1 MNATKNNGI
10 SNNTTKPTYKTPDGG
25 TYSSYTAAAVSQNSK
40 TKTFVVGQSGDTV
53 KLFTSTSE
61 LSSTNSSI
69 SASTYTNK
77 GRVTIP
83 EIVKHG
89 VLSYNEKK
97 EEWELLKPYDELED
111 AEKYIKDQIPTKIND
126 ATSAKKYDYWKNKTL
141 AFAEGGLVNFTGPA
155 WVDGSRSRPEAFL
168 SAEDT
173 RRIGEAAR
181 ILADLPILSQPVNQE
196 QLPTTTIGDTT
207 IQIDVHVDSI
217 ASDYDLDEAMDK
229 VEKRIVE
236 AAKYTGSNVIL
247 KKR

>member
-1 MNATKNNGI
+1 MGR
-10 SNNTTKPTYKTPDGG
+10 G
-25 TYSSYTAAAVSQNSK
+25 TIYIDR
-40 TKTFVVGQSGDTV
+40 GQ
-53 KLFTSTSE
+53 
-61 LSSTNSSI
+61 
-69 SASTYTNK
+69 
-77 GRVTIP
+77 VTIP
-83 EIVKHG
+83 EVVKHG
-89 VLSYNEKK
+89 VLTYNEKDK
-97 EEWELLKPYDELED
+97 EWELLKPFDKLED
-111 AEKYIKDQIPTKIND
+111 AEKYIKQYAPPSM
-126 ATSAKKYDYWKNKTL
+126 ATTTEKEKYKKNHL

-217 ASDYDLDEAMDK
+217 ASDYDLDEAMNK
-229 VEKRIVE
+229 VEQRIVE